1 MSKVPPR
8 YDEEAAEKLWE
19 TVGRHDYDGPKM
31 TMKSV
36 VKWAGEDDPHGY
48 AVYRA
53 SSIPKLVKD
62 NWDKGDRG
70 LGQIVHYLLNGTVK
84 KTGKGSTEYYIF
96 QEDTCRWDKVEEGW
110 VKNVASKVLEGMLR
124 DVDLLISTQA
134 AQLCIGVVGEGE
146 KEEQEDSRSKADL
159 DAKKKKVATLIN
171 YVMSYRGVTNAM
183 AFAGPL
189 LMDETFEQRLD
200 SNRHLIGI
208 KGRSVV
214 DLRTGQKRQRVAEDM
229 VHNELDVAYGGD
241 HVTNEA
247 DATGAEW
254 MHRIVEKIMGGDEAM
269 ASEPQIVRVPRVMVD
284 TLCERQLHDN
294 VEMHCLHEIVDALTV
309 ALERFNGDSDT
320 HSKFHTIKQD
330 LETAISNTQAS
341 CSKMR
346 ILLRNKMMK
355 KELVKVAWAPE
366 RHIPWCLD
374 EEEKDG
380 LDVQ

>member
-1 MSKVPPR
+1 MSKVSPR

-36 VKWAGEDDPHGY
+36 VKWAGEDDPYGY

-124 DVDLLISTQA
+124 DVDLWISTQA
-134 AQLCIGVVGEGE
+134 AQMLCIGVVGARE

-214 DLRTGQKRQRVAEDM
+214 DLRTGQKRQRVAKDM

-254 MHRIVEKIMGGDEAM
+254 MHRIVEKIMGGDEDM
-269 ASEPQIVRVPRVMVD
+269 ARFLQRLLGYGITGEVREEVFPVWTGSGRNGKGLL
-284 TLCERQLHDN
+284 TLALQQLLGAYYKEMNCAIISDSRACSNIDAERAKLIGARLA
-294 VEMHCLHEIVDALTV
+294 V
-309 ALERFNGDSDT
+309 FN
-320 HSKFHTIKQD
+320 
-330 LETAISNTQAS
+330 
-341 CSKMR
+341 
-346 ILLRNKMMK
+346 
-355 KELVKVAWAPE
+355 ELKNG
-366 RHIPWCLD
+366 
-374 EEEKDG
+374 EK
-380 LDVQ
+380 LKTNEAR

>member
-1 MSKVPPR
+1 
-8 YDEEAAEKLWE
+8 
-19 TVGRHDYDGPKM
+19 M

-70 LGQIVHYLLNGTVK
+70 LGQIVHDLLNGTVK

-124 DVDLLISTQA
+124 DVDLWISTQA
-134 AQLCIGVVGEGE
+134 AQMLCIGVVGAGE

-254 MHRIVEKIMGGDEAM
+254 MHRIVEKIMGGDEDKARFL
-269 ASEPQIVRVPRVMVD
+269 QRLLGYGITGKVREEVFPVWTGSGR
-284 TLCERQLHDN
+284 
-294 VEMHCLHEIVDALTV
+294 
-309 ALERFNGDSDT
+309 NG
-320 HSKFHTIKQD
+320 KG
-330 LETAISNTQAS
+330 LLTQALQHLLGAYYKEMNCAIISDSRS
-341 CSKMR
+341 CR
-346 ILLRNKMMK
+346 
-355 KELVKVAWAPE
+355 P
-366 RHIPWCLD
+366 P
-374 EEEKDG
+374 
-380 LDVQ
+380 

>member
-1 MSKVPPR
+1 MSKVSPR

-36 VKWAGEDDPHGY
+36 VKWAGEDDPYGY

-53 SSIPKLVKD
+53 SSIPKIVKD

-110 VKNVASKVLEGMLR
+110 VKNVVSKVLEGMLR
-124 DVDLLISTQA
+124 DVDLWISTQA
-134 AQLCIGVVGEGE
+134 AQMLCIGVVGARE

-254 MHRIVEKIMGGDEAM
+254 MHRIVDKIMGGDEDM
-269 ASEPQIVRVPRVMVD
+269 AR
-284 TLCERQLHDN
+284 
-294 VEMHCLHEIVDALTV
+294 
-309 ALERFNGDSDT
+309 
-320 HSKFHTIKQD
+320 
-330 LETAISNTQAS
+330 
-341 CSKMR
+341 
-346 ILLRNKMMK
+346 
-355 KELVKVAWAPE
+355 
-366 RHIPWCLD
+366 
-374 EEEKDG
+374 
-380 LDVQ
+380 